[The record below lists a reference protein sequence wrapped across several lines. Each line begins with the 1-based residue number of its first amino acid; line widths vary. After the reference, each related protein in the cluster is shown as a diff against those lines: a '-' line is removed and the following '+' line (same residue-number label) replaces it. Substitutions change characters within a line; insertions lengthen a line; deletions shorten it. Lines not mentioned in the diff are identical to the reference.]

1 MIKSL
6 KYFGFL
12 LITIL
17 CSCTSVIKYSS
28 DVNLN
33 DSGIG
38 GGIIPKEKVFF
49 GKASFYADKFE
60 GRLTANGERFNQAK
74 LTCAH
79 KTLPFNTVLKV
90 TNLSNNKSVIV
101 KVNDRGPFIEARVID
116 LSKSA
121 AEKIDMINDGV
132 VEVKCEIIS
141 E

>member
-1 MIKSL
+1 M
-6 KYFGFL
+6 
-12 LITIL
+12 